1 MNQLELKDSI
11 IDGIEPWNV
20 NYKNA
25 SDFIHAIEELK
36 KQFASGKIDC
46 IHLCN
51 YGNFELGESPIN
63 VAISSYTKLHNS
75 RVPDK
80 CSFSTS
86 HYIGFYGDLN
96 VSIRIVPRFGDL
108 FSYFLGY
115 AANVF
120 LPVGESG
127 LSPSGG
133 NAYWLLAILW
143 KSLLNNAL
151 TTGQIPKI
159 YIEERKNINNYR
171 GRLDF
176 HQNIMKNLVD
186 QSKFFCVYRKL
197 SMDNTINRAVRHTYR
212 VLKEKGL
219 NNVLADMAAFDQRLE
234 SFGVK
239 DNISELK
246 ELDNIRYTRMN
257 AVYKPVVNI
266 CRTIIRNEAS
276 SFEGGD
282 RKNFSYMIDVA
293 ELWELYLLRLLQ
305 RNLSSEYYVYS
316 PNAVAGSFLLEGDLR
331 SIRPDILIEKDNRVV
346 LIIDAKYKHYS
357 HIGKTASSY
366 ASVQRDDL
374 YQMNTYLYHYGKG
387 RSLAG
392 IFTSPVAETE
402 QNLHRYA
409 NNPNHRI
416 GVVNL
421 DIKSCGN
428 DMEKIHAA
436 ENLYIDRIKRILSE
450 NPEQYKWGM
459 LKC

>member
-1 MNQLELKDSI
+1 MYQLDLKDSI
-11 IDGIEPWNV
+11 IDGIEPGNV

-25 SDFIHAIEELK
+25 SDFIRAIEELN

-51 YGNFELGESPIN
+51 YGNSEPEDSPID
-63 VAISSYTKLHNS
+63 VAIASYTTLHNS
-75 RVPDK
+75 TVPDK
-80 CSFSTS
+80 CSFITS
-86 HYIGFYGDLN
+86 HYIGFYGNSN

-120 LPVGESG
+120 LPSGESG
-127 LSPSGG
+127 FSPAGG
-133 NAYWLLAILW
+133 NSYWLLAILW

-151 TTGQIPKI
+151 TTGQIPKT

-171 GRLDF
+171 GRLDI

-219 NNVLADMAAFDQRLE
+219 NSVLADMAAFDQRLE

-239 DNISELK
+239 DSISNQK

-257 AVYKPVVNI
+257 AGYQPVVNI
-266 CRTIIRNEAS
+266 CKTIIRNEAS

-282 RKNFSYMIDVA
+282 RKNFSYMIDIA

-305 RNLSSEYYVYS
+305 RNLSPEYYVYS
-316 PNAVAGSFLLEGDLR
+316 PNALAGSFLLEGDLR
-331 SIRPDILIEKDNRVV
+331 SIRPDILIEKDNKVV

-357 HIGKTASSY
+357 HIGKTASGY
-366 ASVQRDDL
+366 ASIQRDDL
-374 YQMNTYLYHYGKG
+374 YQMNTYLYHYGKS
-387 RSLAG
+387 RSLVG

-402 QNLHRYA
+402 QNLHRYL

-421 DIKSCGN
+421 DIESCGN
-428 DMEKIHAA
+428 DVKKIHAA
-436 ENLYIDRIKRILSE
+436 EGLFIDRIKNILSE
-450 NPEQYKWGM
+450 NRAQ
-459 LKC
+459 